1 VKLAPQIIET
11 EKRVAELI
19 IAYNNLACSNKELA
33 FKTKR
38 KKTCSRISHRYRR
51 TDVSKSRKENVRLNW
66 SLQIKELAYQNSEKV
81 KELTS

>member
-1 VKLAPQIIET
+1 VKLALQIIET
-11 EKRVAELI
+11 EKRRRLI
-19 IAYNNLACSNKELA
+19 IAYNNLASNKKNY

-51 TDVSKSRKENVRLNW
+51 TDVSNQEKENVRLNW

-81 KELTS
+81 KELTTS